1 MVKLRNGLA
10 AIAALGLVAAG
21 PASAA
26 TRAAQ
31 ALPAASTQFVGVAP
45 ARATQPMTQA
55 SALANE
61 DDDNPTALIVGLVV
75 LLLAILL
82 AASGGGGGAGGPDSP
97 G

>member
-1 MVKLRNGLA
+1 MVELSKGFA
-10 AIAALGLVAAG
+10 AMAALGLVAAA

-31 ALPAASTQFVGVAP
+31 SLPEVSAQPVDLSL
-45 ARATQPMTQA
+45 ARASQPIVQA

-61 DDDNPTALIVGLVV
+61 DDDDNSTALIVGLVA
-75 LLLAILL
+75 LLLAVLL
-82 AASGGGGGAGGPDSP
+82 AASGGGGGGPDSP

>member
-1 MVKLRNGLA
+1 MVKLSNGLA
-10 AIAALGLVAAG
+10 AIAALGLVAAA

-31 ALPAASTQFVGVAP
+31 SLPVISAQVYDASP
-45 ARATQPMTQA
+45 ARASQPMVEA

-61 DDDNPTALIVGLVV
+61 DGGNSTALIIGLVLV
-75 LLLAILL
+75 LLAVLL
-82 AASGGGGGAGGPDSP
+82 AASGSGGGSGGPDSP

>member
-1 MVKLRNGLA
+1 MIKPRNGFAML
-10 AIAALGLVAAG
+10 AALGLVAAM

-31 ALPAASTQFVGVAP
+31 SLPAVSAQFDGGSP
-45 ARATQPMTQA
+45 ARASQPIVQA

-61 DDDNPTALIVGLVV
+61 DGDNSTALIVGLVLV
-75 LLLAILL
+75 LLAVLL
-82 AASGGGGGAGGPDSP
+82 AASGGGSSGPDSP

>member
-1 MVKLRNGLA
+1 MVKLRNSLA
-10 AIAALGLVAAG
+10 AIAALGLVAAA

-31 ALPAASTQFVGVAP
+31 SLPAGSAQVDDLSP
-45 ARATQPMTQA
+45 ARAAQPMVQA

-61 DDDNPTALIVGLVV
+61 DGDNSTALIVGLVLV
-75 LLLAILL
+75 LLAVLL
-82 AASGGGGGAGGPDSP
+82 AASGSGGGGPDSP

>member
-1 MVKLRNGLA
+1 MVKLRNGLT
-10 AIAALGLVAAG
+10 AIAALGLVAAA

-26 TRAAQ
+26 TRAEQSLPEVSAQ
-31 ALPAASTQFVGVAP
+31 SDYAPP
-45 ARATQPMTQA
+45 ARASQPMAQA

-61 DDDNPTALIVGLVV
+61 DDDNSTALIVGLVV

-82 AASGGGGGAGGPDSP
+82 AASGGGGGGPDSP

>member
-10 AIAALGLVAAG
+10 AIAALGLVAAA

-26 TRAAQ
+26 TRSAQ
-31 ALPAASTQFVGVAP
+31 SLPAVSAQIDVVAP
-45 ARATQPMTQA
+45 VRASAPMVQA

-61 DDDNPTALIVGLVV
+61 DDDNSTALIVGLVLV
-75 LLLAILL
+75 LLAVLL
-82 AASGGGGGAGGPDSP
+82 AASGGGGGGPDSP

>member
-10 AIAALGLVAAG
+10 TVAALGLVAVT
-21 PASAA
+21 PALAA

-31 ALPAASTQFVGVAP
+31 SLPAASAQAAGVYP
-45 ARATQPMTQA
+45 ARASEPMVQA

-61 DDDNPTALIVGLVV
+61 DGGNSPALIAGLVLV
-75 LLLAILL
+75 LLAVLL
-82 AASGGGGGAGGPDSP
+82 AASGSGGGSGGPDSP